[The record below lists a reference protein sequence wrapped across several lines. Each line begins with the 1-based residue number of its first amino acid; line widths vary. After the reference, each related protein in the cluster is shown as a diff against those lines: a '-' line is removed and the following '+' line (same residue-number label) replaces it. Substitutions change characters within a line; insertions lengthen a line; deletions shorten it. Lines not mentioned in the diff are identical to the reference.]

1 MEDVKETEDVRPDS
15 SKNNISIEDDSTAK
29 KGKKSKN
36 ERKRLKKESNK
47 GSPAE
52 ELKKTTPK
60 KKKEKKA
67 DTSAR
72 VKESADAS
80 IKETPKK
87 NIATPKKADKTTTKV
102 TSEKVKKVINSA
114 LGKDIGKNSPKG
126 TPKMPKI
133 SAASTPKKTDKLK
146 LNSESAKV
154 NKVSA
159 LISEEAKANTP
170 TKKDSPIVML
180 TKLDTNIIH
189 TPKKGDKNLENIKT
203 KSVNNLND
211 TPKAAAFGK
220 SPKSAKKDSPIS
232 AKKGE
237 KITITENGETEILI
251 KKTQTKKLIA
261 KDRLNTSDSG
271 VLKSQKNRL
280 NLFKAKHSLTSS
292 PARKKV
298 MIALKN
304 NTSQHVIDYF
314 KSVKQSPEIPFDGL
328 KRPSKTAL
336 KPNTLPSPI
345 NPFYKKKLKLN
356 F

>member
-15 SKNNISIEDDSTAK
+15 SKNNISIEEDDSNVK

-36 ERKRLKKESNK
+36 ERKRIKKESNK
-47 GSPAE
+47 TSSATE
-52 ELKKTTPK
+52 EPKKTTPK
-60 KKKEKKA
+60 KKNV
-67 DTSAR
+67 DTGANI
-72 VKESADAS
+72 KESADVP
-80 IKETPKK
+80 IKETPVK
-87 NIATPKKADKTTTKV
+87 NSATPKKADKTKV
-102 TSEKVKKVINSA
+102 TPEKPKKDINGALSEY
-114 LGKDIGKNSPKG
+114 IGKNSPKG
-126 TPKMPKI
+126 TPKTPKV

-146 LNSESAKV
+146 LNAESVKKG
-154 NKVSA
+154 NKV
-159 LISEEAKANTP
+159 ISVETP
-170 TKKDSPIVML
+170 SNKDNPFVKL
-180 TKLDTNIIH
+180 TKLDKSIIL
-189 TPKKGDKNLENIKT
+189 TPKKGDKSLENSKAK
-203 KSVNNLND
+203 KSINNLND
-211 TPKAAAFGK
+211 TPKAAAVVK
-220 SPKSAKKDSPIS
+220 SPKSAKKDTPIT

-237 KITITENGETEILI
+237 KITTTENGETEILI
-251 KKTQTKKLIA
+251 KKSQTKKLIA

-280 NLFKAKHSLTSS
+280 NILKANLSLTSS
-292 PARKKV
+292 PTRKKV